1 MIKSNNPNRKISN
14 HLQQDVIK
22 ISGKT
27 IFINPFLYWRRFD
40 ENTNRWLREL
50 GQMSEDQIQSNR
62 NRFYPEIEW
71 ADLSHDQKLIKD
83 ATIEM
88 FLKTLELISTFHPY
102 LSSGQLLE
110 VERKM
115 AITKKIPFEKWV
127 IKSFAKKAKLL
138 ENEKRKFQRERFFS
152 SWTEWLS
159 LENTRQAILPL
170 IVMIF
175 ISSFIGWSL
184 GISKN
189 SCNPYFEQDMNQSN

>member
-22 ISGKT
+22 LSGKT

-50 GQMSEDQIQSNR
+50 GQMSEDQIQRNR

-71 ADLSHDQKLIKD
+71 ADLSNDQMLIKD
-83 ATIEM
+83 GTIEM

-102 LSSGQLLE
+102 LNSGQLLE

-127 IKSFAKKAKLL
+127 KKYFAKKAKLL

>member
-1 MIKSNNPNRKISN
+1 MIKSNNSNRNITN

-27 IFINPFLYWRRFD
+27 VFINPFLYWRRFD

-50 GQMSEDQIQSNR
+50 GQMSEDQIQRNR

-83 ATIEM
+83 GTIEM

-115 AITKKIPFEKWV
+115 AITKKVPFEKWV
-127 IKSFAKKAKLL
+127 IKSFAKKARLL
-138 ENEKRKFQRERFFS
+138 EIEKRKFRREIFFS
-152 SWTEWLS
+152 GWTEWFS
-159 LENTRQAILPL
+159 LDNTRQAILPL

-184 GISKN
+184 GISNN
-189 SCNPYFEQDMNQSN
+189 SCNPYFDQDIDQLN